1 MRYDRCLTFQCSRK
15 NWLATW
21 STCCPEELNGR
32 YSMVS
37 WAVVGLVVGCEADG
51 ELLVSRV
58 VITTCPEEPLERCAT
73 RKGRAML
80 AIQSS
85 IPVTRLNCC

>member
-1 MRYDRCLTFQCSRK
+1 
-15 NWLATW
+15 
-21 STCCPEELNGR
+21 
-32 YSMVS
+32 MVS

-73 RKGRAML
+73 RKGHAML

-85 IPVTRLNCC
+85 ILVTRLNCC